1 MMRIDAHQH
10 FWQLAARAGSWPPP
24 SLAAI
29 HRDFAPAD
37 LAPLLAAHGIAGT
50 VLVQSL
56 PSEDDTHW
64 LLALSEKSSF
74 IRAVVGWTE
83 LRAPDAPANIAR
95 LASHGKL
102 KGLRPMLQD
111 LDDDAWIAD
120 PALAPAL
127 NAMGEHGLRLD
138 ALVLPRHLPALLQC
152 ARDYPRLPIVIDH
165 AAKPP
170 IADAA
175 FGTWREDMAQLAV
188 LPNVHCKL
196 SGLVTEAR
204 PGWCVDDLRPYA
216 AHVLQVF
223 GPRRVI
229 WGSDW
234 PVVDL
239 AGGYAAWLA
248 ASEALLAHLG
258 QADMN
263 DIFGLNALRF
273 YGINEETP

>member
-10 FWQLAARAGSWPPP
+10 CWQLAARVGSWPPP

-37 LAPLLAAHGIAGT
+37 LAPLLAEHDIAGT

-56 PSEDDTHW
+56 PSSADTDY
-64 LLALSEKSSF
+64 LLALAEKTSF
-74 IRAVVGWTE
+74 IRAVVGWTD
-83 LRAPDAPANIAR
+83 LLAKDAPAAIAR
-95 LASHGKL
+95 LASHCKL

-111 LDDDAWIAD
+111 LDDDAWIANL
-120 PALAPAL
+120 ALAPAL
-127 NAMGEHGLRLD
+127 ASMAAHGLRFD

-152 ARDYPRLPIVIDH
+152 ARDFPALPVVIDH

-175 FGTWREDMAQLAV
+175 FGHWREHMAQLAA

-204 PGWCVDDLRPYA
+204 PGWNVDDLRPYV
-216 AHVLQVF
+216 AHVLEVF
-223 GPRRVI
+223 GAQRVI

-239 AGGYAAWLA
+239 AGGYGAWLA
-248 ASEALLAHLG
+248 ASETLLAHLD
-258 QADMN
+258 QQDRD
-263 DIFGLNALRF
+263 DIFGLNACRF
-273 YGINEETP
+273 YGLR

>member
-56 PSEDDTHW
+56 PSAADNDY
-64 LLALSEKSSF
+64 LLALAAKTSF
-74 IRAVVGWTE
+74 IRAVVGWSD
-83 LRAPDAPANIAR
+83 LLAPDAAAAIAR

-111 LDDDAWIAD
+111 LDDDQWIAN

-127 NAMGEHGLRLD
+127 AAMAEHGLRLD
-138 ALVLPRHLPALLQC
+138 ALVLPRHLPALLHC
-152 ARDYPRLPIVIDH
+152 ARVYPQLAIVIDH

-170 IADAA
+170 IADAG
-175 FGTWREDMAQLAV
+175 FGTWREDMALLAA

-204 PGWCVDDLRPYA
+204 PGWNVDDLRPYA
-216 AHVLQVF
+216 AHVLDVF

-258 QADMN
+258 QEDRD
-263 DIFGLNALRF
+263 DIFGRNACRF
-273 YGINEETP
+273 YGFE

>member
-1 MMRIDAHQH
+1 MRIDAHQH
-10 FWQLAARAGSWPPP
+10 FWQLAARGGSWPPP

-37 LAPLLAAHGIAGT
+37 LAPLLAEYGIAGT

-56 PSEDDTHW
+56 PTAADTDY
-64 LLALSEKSSF
+64 LLALAEKTSF
-74 IRAVVGWTE
+74 IRAVVGWTD
-83 LRAPDAPANIAR
+83 LLAKDAPAAIAR

-120 PALAPAL
+120 SALTPALT
-127 NAMGEHGLRLD
+127 AMAAHGLRLD

-152 ARDYPRLPIVIDH
+152 ARDYPALPVVIDH

-170 IADAA
+170 IAEAE
-175 FGTWREDMAQLAV
+175 FGHWREDMAQLAA

-204 PGWCVDDLRPYA
+204 PGWNVDELRPYA
-216 AHVLQVF
+216 AHVLDVF
-223 GPRRVI
+223 GARRVI

-248 ASEALLAHLG
+248 ASEALLAHLD
-258 QADMN
+258 QQDRD
-263 DIFGLNALRF
+263 DIFGLNACRF
-273 YGINEETP
+273 YGLK

>member
-83 LRAPDAPANIAR
+83 LLAPDAPANIAR

-111 LDDDAWIAD
+111 IEDDAWIAD

-127 NAMGEHGLRLD
+127 KAMLEHGLRLD
-138 ALVLPRHLPALLQC
+138 ALVLPRHLPALLHC
-152 ARDYPRLPIVIDH
+152 ARDYPLLPIVIDH

-175 FGTWREDMAQLAV
+175 FGNWREDMAQLAA

-196 SGLVTEAR
+196 SGLVTEAG
-204 PGWCVDDLRPYA
+204 PDWHVDDLQPYVR
-216 AHVLQVF
+216 HVLDVF

-248 ASEALLAHLG
+248 VSEALLAHLG
-258 QADMN
+258 QQDRN

-273 YGINEETP
+273 YDINQETP